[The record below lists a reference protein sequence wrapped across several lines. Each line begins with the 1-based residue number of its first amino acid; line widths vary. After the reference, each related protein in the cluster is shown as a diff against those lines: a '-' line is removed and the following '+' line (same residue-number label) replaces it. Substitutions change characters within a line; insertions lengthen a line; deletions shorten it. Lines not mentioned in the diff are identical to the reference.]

1 MEQPAGRR
9 RRIDRVSDPALLD
22 DVADAPAADLRAL
35 RDECREEEARLSYA
49 RRVLQGQLDIAR
61 SEQRRRS
68 GAGGEEGGASL
79 VADLPRILADEP
91 STSTRQ
97 PRTVTFYAPQ
107 GGGRRTD
114 DSILELPSL
123 GRLPDLSDEE
133 LADLIRTLEAEESQV
148 SDARRRVLD
157 NLDGLQEELVH
168 RYRDGGTT
176 IEEIMAPTPTPSP
189 EDRSG

>member
-9 RRIDRVSDPALLD
+9 RRIDRVADPTLLD

-68 GAGGEEGGASL
+68 GDEGESTL
-79 VADLPRILADEP
+79 LADLPRILADEP
-91 STSTRQ
+91 SASTRQ
-97 PRTVTFYAPQ
+97 ARAVTFYAPQ
-107 GGGRRTD
+107 EGGRRTD
-114 DSILELPSL
+114 DSLLELPSL

-133 LADLIRTLEAEESQV
+133 LAELVRTLEAEESQV
-148 SDARRRVLD
+148 SESRRRVLD
-157 NLDGLQEELVH
+157 NLDGLQDLLVH

-176 IEEIMAPTPTPSP
+176 IEEVMAPTPAPSP